1 MTDSNQNNSGTVE
14 LRNTV
19 LLSPNQP
26 PVDGALRVEGELWVD
41 ADSLQ
46 MYVFSF
52 DIDGESTPGW
62 IGVTSGQNHG
72 SIIYSGPTPPT
83 LANVYPNLLDGD
95 VDISL
100 DPLPGTVWY
109 DTTQNMLKIY
119 WVVPGAAPVDDGDP
133 TTPTPTDAYNASWVS
148 VTTSHY
154 LTEATASLVTSLQL
168 KVTELE
174 QTVTDLDAIINP
186 GS

>member
-1 MTDSNQNNSGTVE
+1 MTDSNQSNSGTVE

-52 DIDGESTPGW
+52 DIDSQGTPGW

-72 SIIYSGPTPPT
+72 SIIYSGPTPPQ
-83 LANVYPNLLDGD
+83 LSNVYPILLENNTE
-95 VDISL
+95 IAL

-133 TTPTPTDAYNASWVS
+133 TTPIPADAYNASWVS
-148 VTTSHY
+148 VTTAHY
-154 LTEATASLVTSLQL
+154 LTEATASLISSLQL
-168 KVTELE
+168 KVNELE
-174 QTVTDLDAIINP
+174 QTVSDLNDIITA
-186 GS
+186 S